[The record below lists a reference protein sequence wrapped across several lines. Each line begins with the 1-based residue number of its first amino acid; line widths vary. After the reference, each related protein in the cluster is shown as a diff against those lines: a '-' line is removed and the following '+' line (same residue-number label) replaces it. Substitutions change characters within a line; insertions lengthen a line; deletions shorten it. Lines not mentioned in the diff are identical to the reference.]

1 VVGGRVVSLE
11 RARAARVAAP
21 IAFLLAVTIAVL
33 VVRAGLRDDGV
44 TRPTPAGVTSSP
56 AASASVVVRSG
67 DTLEGIALRVGTSVA
82 TLQRLNPGLRPEALR
97 VGQSVRVRPG

>member
-1 VVGGRVVSLE
+1 VVGGRVVSLD
-11 RARAARVAAP
+11 RARVARVAAP

-33 VVRAGLRDDGV
+33 VVRAGLRDDEV
-44 TRPTPAGVTSSP
+44 APPTPAGVTAP
-56 AASASVVVRSG
+56 TASVSVVVRSG

-97 VGQSVRVRPG
+97 VGRRIRVRPG